1 MLCIKGFADPLCY
14 LLSLLSPGLAQLLGS
29 IKPPRCSKALLR
41 ARHLFSGTAWSPSWP
56 PSSIR
61 YTLARTLQG
70 EQTLPGANAHL
81 AASWTGRCQQ
91 SQLLTP
97 LLGVSSALTW
107 PQPAL
112 RSNCRCLTLS
122 SHVPHL
128 TSCWTPPLSQREP
141 KSHPLAL
148 PAGDSIECS
157 AEHICT
163 KKPHSEPKVSVSCL
177 VLK

>member
-14 LLSLLSPGLAQLLGS
+14 LLSLLSPGLAQLLGR

-70 EQTLPGANAHL
+70 EQTLPRANVHL
-81 AASWTGRCQQ
+81 AASWRGRCQQ
-91 SQLLTP
+91 SQLLAP

-112 RSNCRCLTLS
+112 RSNCLCLILS
-122 SHVPHL
+122 FHVPHL
-128 TSCWTPPLSQREP
+128 TSCWTPPPFPRENPRVILWPCLLVIPLSVLLNTSSP
-141 KSHPLAL
+141 KSLIPNLNFL
-148 PAGDSIECS
+148 SFS
-157 AEHICT
+157 Y
-163 KKPHSEPKVSVSCL
+163 L
-177 VLK
+177 